1 MDGAS
6 GRPWL
11 EVSTSPMYKPRKVG
25 AEPSRDRATFC
36 LEGEAGLHYFYIHT
50 DEYIPKLRSPYE
62 NQDEDINTPRIG
74 KLLFSNQAGKGQE
87 KEIKQYA
94 AQMVIRKRFAV
105 DKAQEVTD
113 TFYVERILEKKNMQW
128 GFQHYWS
135 FKMDSLLDDDIHS
148 TKNGMTN
155 TRTLYDTALNG
166 DKWGVEPAYPQENYP
181 DGIPANIA
189 LGYALA
195 KNRDRNGNGKIDY
208 NEIMWYLP
216 AYTEV
221 QAIVGHI
228 GGTDILPPIYYDE
241 SYDKTVSVD
250 WTSEP
255 CTFFSSTPSGSDVA
269 GITPGFCW
277 AVQYSPNK
285 KKNGKMKV
293 EMRSRFYN
301 VICARRY
308 NGWQGPNTGETG
320 GNIDIDDDWNED
332 EEEIMGKK

>member
-1 MDGAS
+1 
-6 GRPWL
+6 
-11 EVSTSPMYKPRKVG
+11 
-25 AEPSRDRATFC
+25 
-36 LEGEAGLHYFYIHT
+36 
-50 DEYIPKLRSPYE
+50 
-62 NQDEDINTPRIG
+62 
-74 KLLFSNQAGKGQE
+74 
-87 KEIKQYA
+87 
-94 AQMVIRKRFAV
+94 
-105 DKAQEVTD
+105 
-113 TFYVERILEKKNMQW
+113 
-128 GFQHYWS
+128 
-135 FKMDSLLDDDIHS
+135 
-148 TKNGMTN
+148 
-155 TRTLYDTALNG
+155 
-166 DKWGVEPAYPQENYP
+166 
-181 DGIPANIA
+181 
-189 LGYALA
+189 
-195 KNRDRNGNGKIDY
+195 
-208 NEIMWYLP
+208 MWYLP